1 MGLIEKISNENAGLH
16 PVLVKDSWQV
26 TKVNYSQEYMVDK
39 VDSLIINVN
48 QGLAISLLS
57 GKAVLIIRKLDEN
70 EPTLEAITMV
80 RGTSYLIPENVGYNL
95 IMEKGSQLIGVE
107 GSNAHS
113 EVGRRIPLTN
123 REVEILKKNV
133 NKEFIS

>member
-1 MGLIEKISNENAGLH
+1 
-16 PVLVKDSWQV
+16 
-26 TKVNYSQEYMVDK
+26 MVDK

-107 GSNAHS
+107 GSNTHS